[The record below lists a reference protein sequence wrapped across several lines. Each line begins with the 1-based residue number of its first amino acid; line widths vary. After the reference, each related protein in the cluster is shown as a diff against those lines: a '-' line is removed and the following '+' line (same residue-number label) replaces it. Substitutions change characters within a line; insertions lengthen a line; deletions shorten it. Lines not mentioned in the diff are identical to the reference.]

1 MPSAVVRRATQASRL
16 AGVVSVV
23 LVVTLATLP
32 AWADSSTLRLF
43 VEFACLLALAQMWNL
58 LAGYGG
64 LVSVGQQGY
73 LGIGG
78 YALVVLAD
86 LGGLNP
92 FLCVPIAGVVAA
104 LAAIPISKVVF
115 RLHGG
120 YFAIGTWV
128 VAESFRLIVSNAT
141 VVGGGTGTS
150 LTSMR
155 DFPKAVRESLTFWI
169 ALVVAVGA
177 VAGVYWLLR
186 SRHGLALTAIRDSE
200 RAAASQGVDIAATKF
215 WVYLVAAFGCGV
227 VGALYFLMN
236 LRVSPDA
243 AFGVSWTAF
252 VIFIVVIGGI
262 GTIEGPIIGTLLYFA
277 LRETL
282 ADFGTW
288 YLIALGVV
296 AVIVMVRFPRGL
308 WGYVAA
314 RFDLHLFP
322 VRRRLALPDA
332 GRTPSE

>member
-1 MPSAVVRRATQASRL
+1 LPAALVHRATRASRV
-16 AGVVSVV
+16 AGVAAIVAV
-23 LVVTLATLP
+23 LVLASLP
-32 AWADSSTLRLF
+32 AWADPSTLRLF

-73 LGIGG
+73 LGVGG
-78 YALVVLAD
+78 YALVAAAD

-92 FLCVPIAGVVAA
+92 FLCVPLAGAVAA
-104 LAAIPISKVVF
+104 LVAVPTSRIVF
-115 RLHGG
+115 RLQGG

-128 VAESFRLIVSNAT
+128 VAESLRLVASNTAA
-141 VVGGGTGTS
+141 VGGGTGTS
-150 LTSMR
+150 LISIR
-155 DFPKAVRESLTFWI
+155 EFPKALRESVTFWI
-169 ALVVAVGA
+169 ALAVAVGA
-177 VAGVYWLLR
+177 VAALYWLLR
-186 SRHGLALTAIRDSE
+186 SRHGLALAAIRDSE

-215 WVYLVAAFGCGV
+215 WVYVIAAFGCGV
-227 VGALYFLMN
+227 VGALYFLVN
-236 LRVSPDA
+236 LRISPDA

-262 GTIEGPIIGTLLYFA
+262 GTIEGPIIGTLLFFV

-288 YLIALGVV
+288 YLIVLGLV
-296 AVIVMVRFPRGL
+296 AVVVMVRFPRGL
-308 WGYVAA
+308 WGYVAE

-322 VRRRLALPDA
+322 VRRRVSA
-332 GRTPSE
+332 GDT

>member
-1 MPSAVVRRATQASRL
+1 LPAAVVHRATPASRV
-16 AGVVSVV
+16 AGIAAIVAV
-23 LVVTLATLP
+23 LVLASLP
-32 AWADSSTLRLF
+32 AWADPSTLRLF

-73 LGIGG
+73 LGVGG
-78 YALVVLAD
+78 YALVAAAD

-92 FLCVPIAGVVAA
+92 FLCVPLAGVVAA
-104 LAAIPISKVVF
+104 LVAVPTSKIVF
-115 RLHGG
+115 RLQGG

-128 VAESFRLIVSNAT
+128 VAESFRLVASNTA

-150 LTSMR
+150 LISIR
-155 DFPKAVRESLTFWI
+155 EFPKAMRESVTFWI
-169 ALVVAVGA
+169 ALAVAVGA
-177 VAGVYWLLR
+177 VAGLYWLLR

-200 RAAASQGVDIAATKF
+200 RAAASQGVNIAATKF
-215 WVYLVAAFGCGV
+215 WVYVIAAFGCGV
-227 VGALYFLMN
+227 VGALYFLVN
-236 LRVSPDA
+236 LRISPDA

-262 GTIEGPIIGTLLYFA
+262 GTIEGPIIGTLLFFV

-288 YLIALGVV
+288 YLIVLGLV
-296 AVIVMVRFPRGL
+296 AVVVMVRFPRGL
-308 WGYVAA
+308 WGYVAE

-322 VRRRLALPDA
+322 VRRRVSAYDA
-332 GRTPSE
+332 

>member
-1 MPSAVVRRATQASRL
+1 MTAPAATVERATRASRI
-16 AGVVSVV
+16 AGPVAVAG
-23 LVVTLATLP
+23 LVVLATLP

-73 LGIGG
+73 VGIGG

-86 LGGLNP
+86 LAGWNP
-92 FLCVPIAGVVAA
+92 FVCVPIAGVVAA
-104 LAAIPISKVVF
+104 LIAIPVSTIVF
-115 RLHGG
+115 RLYGG

-128 VAESFRLIVSNAT
+128 VAESFRLVVANTTA
-141 VVGGGTGTS
+141 VGGGTGTS
-150 LTSMR
+150 LIAMR
-155 DFPKAVRESLTFWI
+155 SFSKAARESITFWI
-169 ALVVAVGA
+169 ALAVLVAAVG
-177 VAGVYWLLR
+177 GLYWLLR

-200 RAAASQGVDIAATKF
+200 RAASSQGVDVAAAKF
-215 WVYLVAAFGCGV
+215 RVYVLAAFGCGV

-236 LRVSPDA
+236 LRISPDA
-243 AFGVSWTAF
+243 AFGVNWTAF

-262 GTIEGPIIGTLLYFA
+262 GTIEGPIIGTVLFFV

-282 ADFGTW
+282 GDFGAW
-288 YLIALGVV
+288 YLIALGLV
-296 AVIVMVRFPRGL
+296 AVLVMVRFPRGL
-308 WGYVAA
+308 WGYVAE

-322 VRRRLALPDA
+322 VRRRLVPP
-332 GRTPSE
+332 R

>member
-1 MPSAVVRRATQASRL
+1 MSAAIVHRATRASRT
-16 AGVVSVV
+16 AGVVSIVAV
-23 LVVTLATLP
+23 LILATLP
-32 AWADSSTLRLF
+32 WWADSSTLRLF
-43 VEFACLLALAQMWNL
+43 VEFACLLAMAPMWNL

-86 LGGLNP
+86 LAGWNP
-92 FLCVPIAGVVAA
+92 FVCVPIAGAIAA
-104 LAAIPISKVVF
+104 LIAIPTSKIVF

-128 VAESFRLIVSNAT
+128 VAESFRLIAANAT
-141 VVGGGTGTS
+141 AVGGGTGTS
-150 LTSMR
+150 LNSMR
-155 DFPKAVRESLTFWI
+155 AFPKAMRESLTYWI
-169 ALVVAVGA
+169 ALAVAVGA

-186 SRHGLALTAIRDSE
+186 SRYGLALTAIRDSE

-215 WVYLVAAFGCGV
+215 WVYLIAAFGCGV

-236 LRVSPDA
+236 LRISPDA

-252 VIFIVVIGGI
+252 IIFIVVIGGI
-262 GTIEGPIIGTLLYFA
+262 GTIEGPIIGTLLFFL
-277 LRETL
+277 LRESL
-282 ADFGTW
+282 GDFGTW
-288 YLIALGVV
+288 YLITLGVV
-296 AVIVMVRFPRGL
+296 AVVVMVRFPRGL

-322 VRRRLALPDA
+322 VRRRLALPDDGPRA
-332 GRTPSE
+332 S

>member
-1 MPSAVVRRATQASRL
+1 VASVVVVHRAARASRI
-16 AGVVSVV
+16 AGGVSIAAV
-23 LVVTLATLP
+23 LVLASLP
-32 AWADSSTLRLF
+32 GWADPSTLRLF

-73 LGIGG
+73 LGVGG
-78 YALVVLAD
+78 YALVAAAD

-92 FLCVPIAGVVAA
+92 FLCVPLAGVVAA
-104 LAAIPISKVVF
+104 LVAVPTSKIVF
-115 RLHGG
+115 RLQGG

-128 VAESFRLIVSNAT
+128 VADSLRLAVSNVAA
-141 VVGGGTGTS
+141 VGGGTGTS
-150 LTSMR
+150 LISIR
-155 DFPKAVRESLTFWI
+155 EFPKVMRESVTFWI
-169 ALVVAVGA
+169 ALAVAVGA
-177 VAGVYWLLR
+177 VAALYWLLR

-215 WVYLVAAFGCGV
+215 WVYVIAAFGCGV
-227 VGALYFLMN
+227 VGALYFLVN
-236 LRVSPDA
+236 LRISPDA

-262 GTIEGPIIGTLLYFA
+262 GTIEGPIIGTLLFFA

-288 YLIALGVV
+288 YLIVLGLV
-296 AVIVMVRFPRGL
+296 AVVVMVRFPRGL
-308 WGYVAA
+308 WGYVAE

-322 VRRRLALPDA
+322 VRRRVSAYD
-332 GRTPSE
+332 T

>member
-1 MPSAVVRRATQASRL
+1 MAGPVVVHRATRASRI
-16 AGVVSVV
+16 AGVAAAVVV
-23 LVVTLATLP
+23 LVLASFP
-32 AWADSSTLRLF
+32 AWADPSTLRLF

-73 LGIGG
+73 LGVGG
-78 YALVVLAD
+78 YALVAAAD

-92 FLCVPIAGVVAA
+92 FVCVPLAGAVAA
-104 LAAIPISKVVF
+104 LVAVPTSKVVF
-115 RLHGG
+115 RLQGG

-128 VAESFRLIVSNAT
+128 VAESLRLVASNTAA
-141 VVGGGTGTS
+141 VGGGTGTS
-150 LTSMR
+150 LISIR
-155 DFPKAVRESLTFWI
+155 EFPKAMRESVTFWI
-169 ALVVAVGA
+169 ALAVAVGA
-177 VAGVYWLLR
+177 VAALYWLLR

-215 WVYLVAAFGCGV
+215 WVYVIAAFGCGV
-227 VGALYFLMN
+227 VGALYFLVN
-236 LRVSPDA
+236 LRISPDA

-262 GTIEGPIIGTLLYFA
+262 GTIEGPIIGTLLFFV

-288 YLIALGVV
+288 YLIVLGLV
-296 AVIVMVRFPRGL
+296 AVVVMVRFPRGL
-308 WGYVAA
+308 WGYVAE

-322 VRRRLALPDA
+322 VRRRLTA
-332 GRTPSE
+332 GGGPR

>member
-1 MPSAVVRRATQASRL
+1 MADAVVVHRATRASRI
-16 AGVVSVV
+16 AGVVAVVVV
-23 LVVTLATLP
+23 LVLASFP
-32 AWADSSTLRLF
+32 AWADPSTLRLF

-73 LGIGG
+73 LGVGG
-78 YALVVLAD
+78 YALVAAAD

-92 FLCVPIAGVVAA
+92 FVCVPLAGAVAA
-104 LAAIPISKVVF
+104 LVAVPTSKVVF
-115 RLHGG
+115 RLQGG

-128 VAESFRLIVSNAT
+128 VAESLRLVASNTAA
-141 VVGGGTGTS
+141 VGGGTGTS
-150 LTSMR
+150 LISIR
-155 DFPKAVRESLTFWI
+155 EFPKAMRESVTFWI
-169 ALVVAVGA
+169 ALAVAVGA
-177 VAGVYWLLR
+177 VAALYWLLR

-215 WVYLVAAFGCGV
+215 WVYVIAAFGCGV
-227 VGALYFLMN
+227 VGALYFLVN
-236 LRVSPDA
+236 LRISPDA

-262 GTIEGPIIGTLLYFA
+262 GTIEGPIVGTLLFFV

-288 YLIALGVV
+288 YLIVLGLV
-296 AVIVMVRFPRGL
+296 AVVVMVRFPRGL
-308 WGYVAA
+308 WGYVAE

-322 VRRRLALPDA
+322 VRRRLTAD
-332 GRTPSE
+332 GG